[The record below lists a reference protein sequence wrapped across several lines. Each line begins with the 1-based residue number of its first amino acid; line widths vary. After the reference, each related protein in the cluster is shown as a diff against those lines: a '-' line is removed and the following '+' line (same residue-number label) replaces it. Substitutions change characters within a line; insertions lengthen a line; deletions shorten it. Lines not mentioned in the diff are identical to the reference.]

1 MPDSFFWVLLVYV
14 AGVLLGVAAIDARPA
29 ARVGLALLWPLGPA
43 ALVVTLA
50 VLTGAGMIA
59 FPVVGG
65 MALVAAIAWWAAAA

>member
-1 MPDSFFWVLLVYV
+1 MPDFFWVLSIY
-14 AGVLLGVAAIDARPA
+14 AIGVLLGVAAIDARPA

-50 VLTGAGMIA
+50 VLTGAAMIA

-65 MALVAAIAWWAAAA
+65 IVLCAAIVWWAATV